1 MKKLL
6 MICVTTSVLALTA
19 CSKSEKTEIK
29 TESPAPASSVTVL
42 VTPASTAK

>member
-6 MICVTTSVLALTA
+6 MICATTSVLALTA

-29 TESPAPASSVTVL
+29 TESPTPASSVAVL

>member
-6 MICVTTSVLALTA
+6 MISVVTSVLALTA

-42 VTPASTAK
+42 VTPASTTK

>member
-29 TESPAPASSVTVL
+29 TDTPASSVTVL

>member
-6 MICVTTSVLALTA
+6 MISVVTSVLTLTA

-29 TESPAPASSVTVL
+29 TE
-42 VTPASTAK
+42 TPASVVVITPASAVK